1 MAEPPVLLAIEGGVA
16 RVTLNRPEAANAID
30 VALARGLDEAVQR
43 IAETDGIRAVVLAGA
58 GDRFCGGGDVRSFA
72 ASSDLSGMLEEVLT
86 SLHPAVAGLGEL
98 DAPVVASVQG
108 SAAGAGLALVAG
120 ADLVLA
126 AYSTKFVMA
135 YTGIGLVPDGGSTW
149 YLPRVVGT
157 RRALELA
164 LTNWV
169 LTAEEAHAWGLVT
182 RVLPDSELAEKTDAF
197 VAQIAAGPT
206 GAYAAAKRLIRSSST
221 MSLENQLALEAS
233 EMVAA
238 GGTADGVEGVR
249 AFAEKRQPRFRG
261 SE

>member
-1 MAEPPVLLAIEGGVA
+1 MADPPVLLAIEGGIA
-16 RVTLNRPEAANAID
+16 RVTLNRPDAANAID
-30 VALARGLDEAVQR
+30 VALARSLEEAVQR
-43 IAETDGIRAVVLAGA
+43 IATTDGVRAVVLAGA
-58 GDRFCGGGDVRSFA
+58 GDRFCGGGDIRSFA
-72 ASSDLSGMLEEVLT
+72 ATPDLPGMLEEVLT
-86 SLHPAVAGLGEL
+86 WLHPAVVGLAEL

-149 YLPRVVGT
+149 YLPRIVGA

-169 LTAEEAHAWGLVT
+169 LTADEAHAWGLVT
-182 RVLPDSELAEKTDAF
+182 RVVPDSELEEKTDAF
-197 VAQIAAGPT
+197 VSQIAAGPT
-206 GAYAAAKRLIRSSST
+206 GAYAAAKRLIRSSAT
-221 MSLENQLALEAS
+221 MSLENQLALEVS
-233 EMVAA
+233 EMIIA

-249 AFAEKRQPRFRG
+249 AFVEKRQPQFRG
-261 SE
+261 E